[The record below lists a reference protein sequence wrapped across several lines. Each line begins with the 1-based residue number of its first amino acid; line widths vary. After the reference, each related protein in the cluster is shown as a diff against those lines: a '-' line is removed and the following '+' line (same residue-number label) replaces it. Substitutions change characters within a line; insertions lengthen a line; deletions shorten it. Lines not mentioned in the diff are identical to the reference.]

1 MLSRR
6 MIINFVLV
14 FLIILFTWVGNRFD
28 VQPGF
33 QPQLAITEIKAADIV
48 SMEIKTADASLTLAR
63 QPDGW
68 GIETPIRWPANN
80 VNIGRLIDIVNSQTE
95 SRLDAAEIDLATLG
109 LDFPRAMLRLND
121 TRVLFGASN
130 NIGERRYTMV
140 DSTVFL
146 LPDIHLPFISQGLT
160 GIVDRRLLPRKL
172 GLETLAL
179 PGLQLTRNADG
190 SWQADGAGDF
200 GSQQLEQLVA
210 NWQGLEAT
218 RIKAYNASGT
228 PRQKI
233 RAELGDGQSHAFYL
247 MSIDP
252 EIIIANP
259 RIGLQY
265 HFSGDLYYQLISLR
279 DDENSD

>member
-172 GLETLAL
+172 GLEMLAL

-200 GSQQLEQLVA
+200 SSQQLEQLVA

-218 RIKAYNASGT
+218 RIKVYNASGT

>member
-6 MIINFVLV
+6 MIINFVLI

-33 QPQLAITEIKAADIV
+33 QPQLAITDIKAADIL

-63 QPDGW
+63 RPDGW
-68 GIETPIRWPANN
+68 RIESPIRWPANN
-80 VNIGRLIDIVNSQTE
+80 VNIERLIDIVNSQTE
-95 SRLDAAEIDLATLG
+95 S
-109 LDFPRAMLRLND
+109 
-121 TRVLFGASN
+121 
-130 NIGERRYTMV
+130 YTMI

-172 GLETLAL
+172 GLQSLAL
-179 PGLQLTRNADG
+179 PGLLLSRNPDD
-190 SWQADGAGDF
+190 SWQADGTDDF
-200 GSQQLEQLVA
+200 SSQQLQQLVS
-210 NWQGLEAT
+210 NWQALEAT
-218 RIKAYNASGT
+218 RIKVYNASGT

-233 RAELGDGQSHAFYL
+233 RAELGDGQGQEFYL

-265 HFSGDLYYQLISLR
+265 HFSSDLYYQLISLR
-279 DDENSD
+279 HDENPA